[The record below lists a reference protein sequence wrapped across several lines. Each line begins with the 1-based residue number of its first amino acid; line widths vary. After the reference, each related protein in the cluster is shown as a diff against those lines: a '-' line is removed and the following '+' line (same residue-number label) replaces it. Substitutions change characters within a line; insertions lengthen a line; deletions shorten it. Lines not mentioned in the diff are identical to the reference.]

1 MLISFSLFQKADAP
15 GAAGDDESKL
25 TVSLF
30 CVFDIPR
37 MIPVASDAGHDH
49 GPACIYSSLYR
60 SVADYVSVSLLTKR
74 SCMPLKQLLT
84 KVFFFHH
91 PVIWKCIISEAK
103 Y

>member
-49 GPACIYSSLYR
+49 GPACI
-60 SVADYVSVSLLTKR
+60 
-74 SCMPLKQLLT
+74 
-84 KVFFFHH
+84 
-91 PVIWKCIISEAK
+91 
-103 Y
+103 